1 MRNFMCDYILDA
13 IRNAERPTHFCIR
26 IRIEKR
32 GRKHDSARVFHAAK
46 SGRAD
51 DQCQLLIRIRCD
63 YLTEKLE
70 SRRGGCESLQSFRAV
85 RVWYIV
91 RKRGESPF
99 CKFKTDQIV
108 DAPNHAI

>member
-1 MRNFMCDYILDA
+1 MRNFLWHYILDA

-26 IRIEKR
+26 IRIEER
-32 GRKHDSARVFHAAK
+32 GRKHDSSRVFHAAK
-46 SGRAD
+46 SGRGD

-70 SRRGGCESLQSFRAV
+70 SRRGGCESLQSIRAV

-91 RKRGESPF
+91 RKRSQRLLRR
-99 CKFKTDQIV
+99 FKTD
-108 DAPNHAI
+108 